1 MAMESGYAIAMATLS
16 PPSTT
21 PSDTVAAAAALGAL
35 GHEAR
40 LDIFRTLVRAGDDGL
55 PVHAIQ
61 ERLGGMP
68 RSTLAHHLQ
77 SLVQAGLVRQWK
89 IGTEVLNRADFAA
102 MRGLVAFLSDECCAD
117 AAIGESPGCAP
128 PAPPVDPAAPG

>member
-1 MAMESGYAIAMATLS
+1 MATS
-16 PPSTT
+16 PHVPTSA
-21 PSDTVAAAAALGAL
+21 SDTAAAASALSAL

-40 LDIFRTLVRAGDDGL
+40 LDIFRTLVRAGDPGL

-77 SLVQAGLVRQWK
+77 SLVLAGLVHQWK
-89 IGTEVLNRADFAA
+89 VGAEVMNRADFAA
-102 MRGLVAFLSDECCAD
+102 MKTLVAYLSDECCTDDTIGQDASCSTPVQPAD
-117 AAIGESPGCAP
+117 WNEGG
-128 PAPPVDPAAPG
+128 

>member
-1 MAMESGYAIAMATLS
+1 MRPTRAYASVMTTLPHAPTAS
-16 PPSTT
+16 SEA
-21 PSDTVAAAAALGAL
+21 SAAAAALGAL

-40 LDIFRTLVRAGDDGL
+40 LDIFRTLVRAGDEGL
-55 PVHAIQ
+55 PVHAVQ

-89 IGTEVLNRADFAA
+89 VGAEVMNRADFEA
-102 MRGLVAFLSDECCAD
+102 MRGLVAYLSDECCVEAV
-117 AAIGESPGCAP
+117 GVEGGGCAP
-128 PAPPVDPAAPG
+128 GRATDVDERG